1 MREIPWQTEAGI
13 VREREGRSRAEQSRE
28 REREVC
34 KLKAG
39 LGRQGVIG
47 TREIEI
53 VCKGFKKIILK
64 NIKKL

>member
-1 MREIPWQTEAGI
+1 MADRGRDRE
-13 VREREGRSRAEQSRE
+13 REREGRSRADRERERE

>member
-1 MREIPWQTEAGI
+1 M
-13 VREREGRSRAEQSRE
+13 REREGRSRAERE

-53 VCKGFKKIILK
+53 VCKGFKKIVMMGKIVRFEK
-64 NIKKL
+64 MMWTIFMRSN

>member
-1 MREIPWQTEAGI
+1 M
-13 VREREGRSRAEQSRE
+13 REREGRSRAEQ